1 MAEVFDKVAKAKQK
15 LETEVVKEEIEKRSL
30 EIRWLALEY
39 SELFQKA
46 SHGMQ
51 LKYLHVHMCMNA

>member
-30 EIRWLALEY
+30 EIRWLALGY

-46 SHGMQ
+46 SYGM
-51 LKYLHVHMCMNA
+51 